1 MKVVVMGAQNVGKST
16 LVDQFIKEW
25 PMYKRPE
32 KTYRDTIKEKNLNL
46 NMQGDKESQRAILNA
61 LVDEVQ
67 LASTSDNKHIIF
79 DRCTVDNIAYTLWHF
94 AKETEG
100 FTPEFVMTCKDI
112 AALSLKH
119 VDLIFY
125 VPARKEIP
133 ITPKE
138 GRETS
143 ESFREEIDN
152 IFSSLVESYEK
163 NTGSFFPSEDCPA
176 VIRLEGPPDMWI
188 PQMKLYIK
196 ENGNCFGEE
205 DGSLIDASNV
215 VLDKDQ
221 QLF

>member
-1 MKVVVMGAQNVGKST
+1 MKIALIGAHCVGKST
-16 LVDQFIKEW
+16 LVEQFLKEW

-32 KTYRDTIKEKNLNL
+32 KTYRDIIKEQNLNL

-79 DRCTVDNIAYTLWHF
+79 DRCTVDNIAYTLWHY
-94 AKETEG
+94 AKGTEG

-119 VDLIFY
+119 IDLIFY

-133 ITPKE
+133 ITPRE
-138 GRETS
+138 GRETD
-143 ESFREEIDN
+143 EIFREEIDN
-152 IFSSLVESYEK
+152 IFDSLVNSYEK
-163 NTGSFFPSEDCPA
+163 NTGAFFPSEDCPA
-176 VIRLEGPPDMWI
+176 VIRLEGPPDMRI
-188 PQMKLYIK
+188 PQIKLYIK

-205 DGSLIDASNV
+205 DGSLIDASKV
-215 VLDKDQ
+215 VLDGEEQ
-221 QLF
+221 F